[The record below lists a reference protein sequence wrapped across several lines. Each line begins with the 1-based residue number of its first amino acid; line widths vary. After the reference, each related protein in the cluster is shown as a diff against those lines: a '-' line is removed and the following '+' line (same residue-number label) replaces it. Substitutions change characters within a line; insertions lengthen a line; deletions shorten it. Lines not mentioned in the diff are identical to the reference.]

1 MKISIQE
8 LLVVFIVALV
18 VVGPDKLPMYAK
30 KLGTAL
36 AQFRKFSEDATKDI
50 RESIVEPLE
59 EAQRPLRE
67 AMEPV
72 AELER
77 SVKSNVKEI
86 QQSFADIG
94 KPKKSSDSSDGEKVS
109 SQSEGKKEHVSGESA
124 ESEAGGKQ
132 EIASEESAESGTDGK
147 QEISSEEPVL
157 SGTEEE
163 REISSGSQEVSSE
176 GPEKLSG
183 GSRERQ
189 DNAEEAV
196 S

>member
-1 MKISIQE
+1 MRISIQE

-18 VVGPDKLPMYAK
+18 IVGPDKLPMYAK

-67 AMEPV
+67 AMEPFK
-72 AELER
+72 ELEK
-77 SVKSNVKEI
+77 SVKSNVKDI

-94 KPKKSSDSSDGEKVS
+94 KPKKSSGPSGSSEPEKAPD
-109 SQSEGKKEHVSGESA
+109 QPEKEEEDASA
-124 ESEAGGKQ
+124 E
-132 EIASEESAESGTDGK
+132 
-147 QEISSEEPVL
+147 P
-157 SGTEEE
+157 
-163 REISSGSQEVSSE
+163 EVSLE
-176 GPEKLSG
+176 AQEEMPAADDD
-183 GSRERQ
+183 RR
-189 DNAEEAV
+189 DPAEEAA